1 MRLIFI
7 GSGAFAIP
15 ALEALASSRHEI
27 VRVCSQPP
35 RRAGR
40 GNRTTPTP
48 LARRAGE
55 LGLDVHCPE
64 SVDDPEF
71 ALEMS
76 RFGADVGVLVDHG
89 ALLPRSVLSAPLHGF
104 LNIHPSLLPRWR
116 GAAPIQRAI
125 MAGDAV
131 TGVCVI
137 QMNERFDQGPVLLRR
152 EVPVVDNDTHS
163 TLAPRLAAI
172 GGEMLVEVLSQLG
185 RLEPVPQGSEDRTR
199 APKVTKSETRIDWR
213 RPAQE
218 ICRQIRGLADT
229 PGAWTSHG
237 KMRLKVFAAKM
248 VDGEGPPGA
257 VLDSH
262 LTVACGEGAIR
273 LLELQRPGGR
283 PLSAGE
289 FLRGCRILPGDALG
303 GREVDRD

>member
-1 MRLIFI
+1 MRLIFM

-15 ALEALASSRHEI
+15 ALEALAAAGHEI
-27 VRVCSQPP
+27 VCVCSQPP

-40 GNRTTPTP
+40 GNRPMPTP
-48 LARRAGE
+48 LAGRAEE

-64 SVDDPEF
+64 SVDDPGF

-76 RFGADVGVLVDHG
+76 RLGADVGVLVDHG
-89 ALLPRSVLSAPLHGF
+89 ALLPNSVLTAPLHGF

-137 QMNERFDQGPVLLRR
+137 RMNERFDQGPVLLRR
-152 EVPVVDNDTHS
+152 EVPVSENDTHTS
-163 TLAPRLAAI
+163 LAARLAAI
-172 GGEMLVEVLSQLG
+172 GGEMMVEVLSELG
-185 RLEPVPQGSEDRTR
+185 NLEPVPQGSEGRTR
-199 APKVTKSETRIDWR
+199 APKVTKPETRIDWR

-218 ICRQIRGLADT
+218 VCRQIRGLADT
-229 PGAWTSHG
+229 PGAWTNHG
-237 KMRLKVFAAKM
+237 RMRLKVFAARV
-248 VDGEGPPGA
+248 VDGYGPPGE
-257 VLDSH
+257 VLDSQ
-262 LTVACGEGAIR
+262 LAVACGEGAIR

-283 PLSAGE
+283 TLSAGE
-289 FLRGCRILPGDALG
+289 FLRGYRIVSGETLG
-303 GREVDRD
+303 GVEEDGE

>member
-1 MRLIFI
+1 MRLIFM

-15 ALEALASSRHEI
+15 ALEALAASGHEI

-40 GNRTTPTP
+40 GNRTMQTP
-48 LARRAGE
+48 LAGRAGE

-64 SVDDPEF
+64 SVDDPGF
-71 ALEMS
+71 ASEMS
-76 RFGADVGVLVDHG
+76 SLGADVGVLVDHG

-152 EVPVVDNDTHS
+152 EVPVADGDTHS
-163 TLAPRLAAI
+163 SLATRLAAV
-172 GGEMLVEVLSQLG
+172 GGEMIVEVLSELG
-185 RLEPVPQGSEDRTR
+185 HLEPVPQVSEDRTR

-218 ICRQIRGLADT
+218 ICLRIRGLADA
-229 PGAWTSHG
+229 PGAWTNHG
-237 KMRLKVFAAKM
+237 EMRLKVFAAKM
-248 VDGEGPPGA
+248 VDGYGPPGE

-283 PLSAGE
+283 PLGAEE
-289 FLRGCRILPGDALG
+289 FLRGYRILSGDTLG
-303 GREVDRD
+303 G

>member
-1 MRLIFI
+1 M

-15 ALEALASSRHEI
+15 ALEALAAAGHEI

-40 GNRTTPTP
+40 GNRTMPTP
-48 LARRAGE
+48 LAGKAEE

-64 SVDDPEF
+64 SVDDPGF

-76 RFGADVGVLVDHG
+76 RLGADVGVLVDHG
-89 ALLPRSVLSAPLHGF
+89 ALLPMPVLSAPLHGF

-125 MAGDAV
+125 MAGDSV

-137 QMNERFDQGPVLLRR
+137 QMNERFDQGPILLRR
-152 EVPVVDNDTHS
+152 EVPVAENDTHS
-163 TLAPRLAAI
+163 SLAARLAAI
-172 GGEMLVEVLSQLG
+172 GGEMIVEALSDLG
-185 RLEPVPQGSEDRTR
+185 RLEPVPQDSEDRTR

-213 RPAQE
+213 RPARE
-218 ICRQIRGLADT
+218 VCRQIRGLAGT
-229 PGAWTSHG
+229 PGAWTNHG
-237 KMRLKVFAAKM
+237 KLRLKVFAAM
-248 VDGEGPPGA
+248 VVDGNGPPGE

-262 LTVACGEGAIR
+262 LTVACGEGAVQLR
-273 LLELQRPGGR
+273 ELQRPGGR
-283 PLSAGE
+283 PLSAVE
-289 FLRGCRILPGDALG
+289 FLRGYRIMSGDTLG
-303 GREVDRD
+303 GCEADGD

>member
-1 MRLIFI
+1 MRLIFM

-15 ALEALASSRHEI
+15 ALEALAAAGHEV

-35 RRAGR
+35 RPAGR
-40 GNRTTPTP
+40 GNRTMPTP
-48 LARRAGE
+48 LAGRAEE
-55 LGLDVHCPE
+55 LGLDVHCPD

-76 RFGADVGVLVDHG
+76 RLGADVGVLVDHG
-89 ALLPRSVLSAPLHGF
+89 ALLPKPVLSAPLHGF

-137 QMNERFDQGPVLLRR
+137 RMNERFDQGPVLLRR
-152 EVPVVDNDTHS
+152 EVPVADCDTHS
-163 TLAPRLAAI
+163 SLAPRLAAI
-172 GGEMLVEVLSQLG
+172 GGEMMVEVLSKLG
-185 RLEPVPQGSEDRTR
+185 RLEPVPQGSGDRTR
-199 APKVTKSETRIDWR
+199 ALKVTKSETRIDWR
-213 RPAQE
+213 RPARE
-218 ICRQIRGLADT
+218 IGWHIRGLADT
-229 PGAWTSHG
+229 PGAWTNHG
-237 KMRLKVFAAKM
+237 KMRLKVFAAEV
-248 VDGEGPPGA
+248 VDGEGAPGE

-262 LTVACGEGAIR
+262 LTIACGDGAIR

-289 FLRGCRILPGDALG
+289 FLRGYRILSGDTLG
-303 GREVDRD
+303 GREIDGD

>member
-1 MRLIFI
+1 MRLIFM

-15 ALEALASSRHEI
+15 ALEALAAAGHEI
-27 VRVCSQPP
+27 ARVCSQPP

-40 GNRTTPTP
+40 GNRTMPTP
-48 LARRAGE
+48 LAGRAKE

-76 RFGADVGVLVDHG
+76 RLGADVGVLVDHG
-89 ALLPRSVLSAPLHGF
+89 ALLPRPVLSAPQHGF
-104 LNIHPSLLPRWR
+104 FNIHPSLLPRWR

-152 EVPVVDNDTHS
+152 EVPVADGDTHS
-163 TLAPRLAAI
+163 SLAPRLAAI
-172 GGEMLVEVLSQLG
+172 GGEMMVEVLSELG
-185 RLEPVPQGSEDRTR
+185 RLEPVPQGSEDRTH

-218 ICRQIRGLADT
+218 ICRQIRGLANT
-229 PGAWTSHG
+229 PGAWTNHG
-237 KMRLKVFAAKM
+237 ELRLKVFAAKV
-248 VDGEGPPGA
+248 VDGEGAPGE

-262 LTVACGEGAIR
+262 LTVACGEGAVR

-283 PLSAGE
+283 PLGARD
-289 FLRGCRILPGDALG
+289 FLRGYRILSGDTLG
-303 GREVDRD
+303 GREVDVD